1 MKLSS
6 LSPFMIALAMA
17 FSAQAEDVVIQSI
30 AQGACWVE
38 EGPESL
44 KIASF
49 NDRESLLTSRD
60 DIGWQVEELVSEN
73 KKNKAQTSDLNLHC
87 GGYGSSLVVKAEVN
101 SLPVCLWLKLNKGKL
116 EIRSM
121 GGLEVSKNSKDNLC
135 DGYKWQELIVG
146 VKSLAQKELLENNY
160 KDMIKTIT
168 VVSGATLKVVL
179 TPEFKGREAEAQEIL
194 SKSLD
199 LKYVELNLYQHPVG
213 EVLPLK

>member
-17 FSAQAEDVVIQSI
+17 FSAQAEDVMIQSI

-60 DIGWQVEELVSEN
+60 DIEWQIEELVSEN
-73 KKNKAQTSDLNLHC
+73 NKKNKALSSDLNLHC

-101 SLPVCLWLKLNKGKL
+101 NLPVCLWLKLNKGKL
-116 EIRSM
+116 EVRSL
-121 GGLEVSKNSKDNLC
+121 GGLEVSKDNLC

-146 VKSLAQKELLENNY
+146 VKNLAQKELLENNY
-160 KDMIKTIT
+160 KDMIKEVT

-179 TPEFKGREAEAQEIL
+179 TPEFKGREAEAQAIL
-194 SKSLD
+194 KKSLD

>member
-6 LSPFMIALAMA
+6 LSPFMIAFVMA
-17 FSAQAEDVVIQSI
+17 FSAQAEDVMVQSVG
-30 AQGACWVE
+30 QGACWVE
-38 EGPESL
+38 ESTELL

-60 DIGWQVEELVSEN
+60 DIEWQVEELLST
-73 KKNKAQTSDLNLHC
+73 KKKSKAQTSDLNLHC
-87 GGYGSSLVVKAEVN
+87 GGYGSSLVLKAEVN
-101 SLPVCLWLKLNKGKL
+101 NLPVCLWLKLSKGRL

-121 GGLEVSKNSKDNLC
+121 GGLEVSKDNLC

-146 VKSLAQKELLENNY
+146 VKNLAQKELLENNY
-160 KDMIKTIT
+160 KNMIQAVT

-179 TPEFKGREAEAQEIL
+179 TPEFKGREAEAQAIL
-194 SKSLD
+194 KKSLD